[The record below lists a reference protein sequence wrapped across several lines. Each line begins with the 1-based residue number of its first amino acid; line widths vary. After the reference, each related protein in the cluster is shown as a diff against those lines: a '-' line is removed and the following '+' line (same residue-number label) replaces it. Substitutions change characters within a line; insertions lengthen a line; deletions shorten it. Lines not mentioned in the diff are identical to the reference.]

1 MEMDKLGVVTSFV
14 HNIVVYNIP
23 LLYGTVGEIMV
34 EKSGSLNLGVEGIMA
49 VGAIFGYIIGC
60 YTNSLLIG
68 ILTAFL
74 AGALCGLL
82 FAALTVSL
90 QANQN
95 ITGLTLTTFGLGV
108 YFFVGNGLKAVRWP
122 AMNDYSG
129 IKNGF
134 ANLPIPGLS
143 KLPLIGEGL
152 FDHNLLVYLGLNG
165 ILWRL
170 RVPAELCPLMKDYLL
185 IIFLG
190 IAATFLYNYFA
201 NLLRAIGNSVVPLAF
216 LTVSAILN
224 VILDLVCVLVLDWGV
239 KGAAVATVFSQYV
252 SGVGIGLYTLKK
264 FPQLCPKRTDCRW
277 DRKNLANILNL
288 SVMTSV
294 QQSIMNFGI
303 LMVQGLVNS
312 FGTVIMA
319 AFAAAVKID
328 SFAYMPVQDFGNAF
342 STYVAQNYGA
352 GQPDRIKKGI
362 RSAGLTSAVFCIVI
376 SVLVCAFAAP
386 LMGGFIDPAQTEII
400 AAGVQYLRIEGACY
414 IGIGVLFLLYGY
426 YRAINQPGMSVI
438 LTIASLGTRVALAYL
453 LSATPLGV
461 TGIWLSVPIGW
472 ALADA
477 IGIGYY
483 LKKRT

>member
-1 MEMDKLGVVTSFV
+1 MIPMQHSLTQGPITK
-14 HNIVVYNIP
+14 NI
-23 LLYGTVGEIMV
+23 
-34 EKSGSLNLGVEGIMA
+34 
-49 VGAIFGYIIGC
+49 
-60 YTNSLLIG
+60 
-68 ILTAFL
+68 
-74 AGALCGLL
+74 LL
-82 FAALTVSL
+82 FA
-90 QANQN
+90 
-95 ITGLTLTTFGLGV
+95 
-108 YFFVGNGLKAVRWP
+108 
-122 AMNDYSG
+122 
-129 IKNGF
+129 
-134 ANLPIPGLS
+134 
-143 KLPLIGEGL
+143 LPLMFGNLLQQMYNIADTWVVGRFLGADALAAVGSSYTLMTFLTSILLGLCMGSGAAVSMQYGSGETGKMRQSVFQSFL
-152 FDHNLLVYLGLNG
+152 LIAGIALVLNLLVYLGLNG
-165 ILWRL
+165 ILWLL

-190 IAATFLYNYFA
+190 ITATFLYNYFA

-216 LTVSAILN
+216 LAVSAILN
-224 VILDLVCVLVLDWGV
+224 VILDLVCVLVLGWGV
-239 KGAAVATVFSQYV
+239 KGAAGATVFSQYV

-352 GQPDRIKKGI
+352 NQPDRIKKGI
-362 RSAGLTSAVFCIVI
+362 RSAGLTSALFCIVI

-386 LMGGFIDPAQTEII
+386 LMGIFIDPAQTGII

-426 YRAINQPGMSVI
+426 YRAVNQPGMSVL

>member
-1 MEMDKLGVVTSFV
+1 MIPMQHSLTQGPITK
-14 HNIVVYNIP
+14 NI
-23 LLYGTVGEIMV
+23 
-34 EKSGSLNLGVEGIMA
+34 
-49 VGAIFGYIIGC
+49 
-60 YTNSLLIG
+60 
-68 ILTAFL
+68 
-74 AGALCGLL
+74 LL
-82 FAALTVSL
+82 FA
-90 QANQN
+90 
-95 ITGLTLTTFGLGV
+95 
-108 YFFVGNGLKAVRWP
+108 
-122 AMNDYSG
+122 
-129 IKNGF
+129 
-134 ANLPIPGLS
+134 
-143 KLPLIGEGL
+143 LPLMFGNLLQQMYNIADTWVVGRFLGADALAAVGSSYTLMTFLTSILLGLCMGSGAAVSMQYGSGETEKMRQSVFQSFLLIAGIAL
-152 FDHNLLVYLGLNG
+152 VLNLLVYLGLNG
-165 ILWRL
+165 ILWLL

-216 LTVSAILN
+216 LAVSAVLN

-239 KGAAVATVFSQYV
+239 KGAA
-252 SGVGIGLYTLKK
+252 VGIGLYTLKK

-277 DRKNLANILNL
+277 GRKNLANILNL

-352 GQPDRIKKGI
+352 GQSDRIKKGI

-386 LMGGFIDPAQTEII
+386 LMGIFIDPAQTEII

-426 YRAINQPGMSVI
+426 YRAVNQPGMSVI

-483 LKKRT
+483 LKKSACKNDEAMVR

>member
-1 MEMDKLGVVTSFV
+1 MIPMQHSLTQGPITK
-14 HNIVVYNIP
+14 NI
-23 LLYGTVGEIMV
+23 
-34 EKSGSLNLGVEGIMA
+34 
-49 VGAIFGYIIGC
+49 
-60 YTNSLLIG
+60 
-68 ILTAFL
+68 
-74 AGALCGLL
+74 LL
-82 FAALTVSL
+82 FA
-90 QANQN
+90 
-95 ITGLTLTTFGLGV
+95 
-108 YFFVGNGLKAVRWP
+108 
-122 AMNDYSG
+122 
-129 IKNGF
+129 
-134 ANLPIPGLS
+134 
-143 KLPLIGEGL
+143 LPLMFGNLLQQMYNIADTWVVGRFLGADALAAVGSSYTLMTFLTSILLGLCMGSGAAVSMQYGSGETEKMRQSVFQSFLLIAGIAL
-152 FDHNLLVYLGLNG
+152 VLNLLVYLGLNG
-165 ILWRL
+165 ILWLL
-170 RVPAELCPLMKDYLL
+170 RVPAELCSLMKDYLL

-190 IAATFLYNYFA
+190 ITATFLYNYFA

-216 LTVSAILN
+216 LAVSAILN

-239 KGAAVATVFSQYV
+239 KGAAGATVFSQYV

-352 GQPDRIKKGI
+352 NQPDRIKKGI

-386 LMGGFIDPAQTEII
+386 LMGIFIDPAQTEII

-426 YRAINQPGMSVI
+426 YRAVNQPGMSVI